1 MLSSDECT
9 VLGFGLPKRFPA
21 VDNVI
26 HNKRHHSAKRGS
38 QHSNPFRYAPVTPSR
53 RPQARRRA

>member
-1 MLSSDECT
+1 MLRSDECT
-9 VLGFGLPKRFPA
+9 VLGFGLPKRLPA

-26 HNKRHHSAKRGS
+26 YNERHHSAKRGS
-38 QHSNPFRYAPVTPSR
+38 QHSNPLRYAPVTQHR